1 MEVQAFCW
9 VNQITITPKK
19 IHLGWLCLAEC
30 NILLSDCLPNVT
42 IMLPCSPMSVP
53 LGHQA
58 IHPDT
63 FGSPMHTAHQWTLL
77 IIPFFA
83 LLWGLPM
90 QLIALL
96 EDRDLTNQCSVRCID
111 CLCTD
116 QSWDKLKCNNFK
128 HDDLGSQTKM
138 MELIR
143 HIGHYIILWRDIKV
157 DQGRCKQLSYKL
169 FGIFH
174 YLFPRQSSMRLN
186 KKTKRLPKV

>member
-42 IMLPCSPMSVP
+42 IMLPCSPIPVP

-58 IHPDT
+58 MHPDT

-83 LLWGLPM
+83 LLLWGLPM

-96 EDRDLTNQCSVRCID
+96 EDRDLTKQCSVLCID
-111 CLCTD
+111 CVCTD
-116 QSWDKLKCNNFK
+116 HVCMYVCNHLFKVVFCLNTSKCN
-128 HDDLGSQTKM
+128 
-138 MELIR
+138 
-143 HIGHYIILWRDIKV
+143 
-157 DQGRCKQLSYKL
+157 LS
-169 FGIFH
+169 IFTSVR
-174 YLFPRQSSMRLN
+174 LQS
-186 KKTKRLPKV
+186 KI